1 MIIATSGHVDHGKT
15 TLIKALTDK
24 NTDQLPE
31 EQQRGMTIDLGFAW
45 LHDPLAGA
53 IGFVDVPGH
62 ARFIRTMLA
71 GIAGVDAALLV
82 IAADEG
88 PMPQTEEHLVLL
100 DLLGVNR
107 AIVVMSAIDRASP
120 AQKST
125 CHAAIHELL
134 ADTRLAG
141 SPVIEVCA
149 PSGEGISNLLT
160 AIRAL
165 ASTIT
170 TRSASGHPRFLI
182 DRRFSVPGA
191 GCVVTGTL
199 LSGQLSLAE
208 QKNNDF
214 HIGTEQ
220 MLPVRLRTMQIDGQP
235 VSELRA
241 GQRAALNLT
250 GDFNSRHPQR
260 GDWLLAG
267 PLLHSSARIDIQ
279 VRLLPDSR
287 IHRGTLQFLTGASAI
302 SGHLVWLDE
311 SAGLAQVLLDQPV
324 HTLVG
329 DCIIVREPSANRTLG
344 AGRVLDPLGGQ
355 RGRSKPAAIQ
365 RLKAL
370 CTATHALA
378 ALTVETEHLI
388 EVDLPAFAKRWNL
401 RADELDATL
410 HDATL
415 HGASLHDASV
425 IQLGHCALST
435 LQLARID
442 ARLLETVR
450 HAHQSQPMLPGIHQQ
465 ELLRTSAPGLSRV
478 TGQLLLKRLVT
489 AGQLQRHG
497 SIIALPG
504 HTARLAPDDEM
515 LWQRVREALAP
526 AGLCPP
532 IVGELAKQLGLERES
547 MLSFLHLLQQWDY
560 VINVAPNRFYLT
572 ESLDDLAAV
581 AQALCRENPDGS
593 FSAADYRDRAA
604 IGRNLTIKVLE
615 TLDRAGV
622 TRYSRQRRVMHS
634 AYRHPASDELA

>member
-15 TLIKALTDK
+15 TLIRALTGK

-31 EQQRGMTIDLGFAW
+31 EQHRGMTIDLGFAW

-88 PMPQTEEHLVLL
+88 PMPQTQEHLVLL

-107 AIVVMSAIDRASP
+107 AIVVISAIDRASP
-120 AQKST
+120 AQISA
-125 CHAAIHELL
+125 CHAAIQQLL
-134 ADTRLAG
+134 VGSILAG

-149 PSGEGISNLLT
+149 PSAEGINNLLT
-160 AIRAL
+160 AIRTL

-170 TRSASGHPRFLI
+170 LRTTAGHPRFLI

-199 LSGQLSLAE
+199 LSGELSLAE
-208 QKNNDF
+208 QKNSNL

-220 MLPVRLRTMQIDGQP
+220 ALPVRLRAIQIDGQP

-267 PLLHSSARIDIQ
+267 ALLQSSARMDIQ
-279 VRLLPDSR
+279 LRLLPETR

-311 SAGLAQVLLDQPV
+311 VAGLAQVLLDQPV

-329 DCIIVREPSANRTLG
+329 DCLIVREPSANRTLG
-344 AGRVLDPLGGQ
+344 AGRVLDPVGGQ

-370 CTATHALA
+370 CTASHALA

-388 EVDLPAFAKRWNL
+388 EVDVPAFAKRWNL

-410 HDATL
+410 HA
-415 HGASLHDASV
+415 ACV
-425 IQLGHCALST
+425 IQLGDYALST
-435 LQLARID
+435 RQLTRID
-442 ARLLETVR
+442 ACLLESVR
-450 HAHQSQPMLPGIHQQ
+450 QAHQSQPMLPGIHQQ
-465 ELLRTSAPGLSRV
+465 ELLRTSVPALSRE
-478 TGQLLLKRLVT
+478 TGLRVLKRLLSC
-489 AGQLQRHG
+489 GQLQRRG

-504 HTARLAPDDEM
+504 HTPTLAPEDEL
-515 LWQRVREALAP
+515 LWQRVRDALVP

-532 IVGELAKQLGLERES
+532 IVGELAEQLGLERES
-547 MLSFLHLLQQWDY
+547 MLSFMQQLRLWGY
-560 VINVAPNRFYLT
+560 VLDVAPNRFYLA
-572 ESLDDLAAV
+572 ESLDDLAKV
-581 AQALCRENPDGS
+581 AQVLCRESADGS

-615 TLDRAGV
+615 YLDRAGV
-622 TRYSRQRRVMHS
+622 TRYVRQRRVMHS
-634 AYRHPASDELA
+634 AYRHPADDELA

>member
-1 MIIATSGHVDHGKT
+1 VIIATSGHVDHGKT
-15 TLIKALTDK
+15 TLIKALTGK

-31 EQQRGMTIDLGFAW
+31 EQHRGMTIDLGFAW

-62 ARFIRTMLA
+62 VRFIRTMLA

-88 PMPQTEEHLVLL
+88 PMPQTQEHLVLL
-100 DLLGVNR
+100 DLLGIKR

-120 AQKST
+120 AQRSA
-125 CHAAIHELL
+125 CHAAIQKLL
-134 ADTRLAG
+134 VGSSLVG

-149 PSGEGISNLLT
+149 PSAEGISNLLT
-160 AIRAL
+160 AIRTL

-170 TRSASGHPRFLI
+170 LRTTAGHPRFLI

-199 LSGQLSLAE
+199 LSGQLSLAD
-208 QKNNDF
+208 QKNSDL

-220 MLPVRLRTMQIDGQP
+220 ALPVRLRAIQIDGQP

-267 PLLHSSARIDIQ
+267 ALLHSSARVDIQ
-279 VRLLPDSR
+279 VRLLPDTR

-311 SAGLAQVLLDQPV
+311 VAGLAQVLLDQPV

-329 DCIIVREPSANRTLG
+329 DCLIVREPSANRTLG
-344 AGRVLDPLGGQ
+344 AGRVLDPVGGQ

-370 CTATHALA
+370 CTASHALA

-388 EVDLPAFAKRWNL
+388 EVDVPAFAQRWNL

-410 HDATL
+410 HA
-415 HGASLHDASV
+415 ACV
-425 IQLGHCALST
+425 IQLGHSALST

-442 ARLLETVR
+442 ACLLESVR
-450 HAHQSQPMLPGIHQQ
+450 QAHQSQPMLPGIHQQ
-465 ELLRTSAPGLSRV
+465 ELLRTSVPTLSPETGLRV
-478 TGQLLLKRLVT
+478 LKRLLS
-489 AGQLQRHG
+489 AGQLQRRG

-504 HTARLAPDDEM
+504 HTPTLAPEDEL
-515 LWQRVREALAP
+515 LWQRVRDALMP

-532 IVGELAKQLGLERES
+532 IVGEVAEQLGLERES
-547 MLSFLHLLQQWDY
+547 MLSFMQHLRLWGY
-560 VINVAPNRFYLT
+560 VLDVAPNRFYLA

-581 AQALCRENPDGS
+581 AQTLCRESPDGS

-615 TLDRAGV
+615 YLDRAGV
-622 TRYSRQRRVMHS
+622 TRYFRQRRVMHN
-634 AYRHPASDELA
+634 AYRHPGDDELA

>member
-1 MIIATSGHVDHGKT
+1 
-15 TLIKALTDK
+15 
-24 NTDQLPE
+24 
-31 EQQRGMTIDLGFAW
+31 
-45 LHDPLAGA
+45 
-53 IGFVDVPGH
+53 
-62 ARFIRTMLA
+62 
-71 GIAGVDAALLV
+71 
-82 IAADEG
+82 
-88 PMPQTEEHLVLL
+88 L
-100 DLLGVNR
+100 DLLGIKR

-120 AQKST
+120 AQRSA
-125 CHAAIHELL
+125 CHAAIQKLL
-134 ADTRLAG
+134 VGSSLAG

-149 PSGEGISNLLT
+149 PSAEGISNLLT
-160 AIRAL
+160 TIRTL

-170 TRSASGHPRFLI
+170 LRTTAGHPRFLI

-199 LSGQLSLAE
+199 LSGQLSLAD
-208 QKNNDF
+208 QKNSDL

-220 MLPVRLRTMQIDGQP
+220 ALPVRLRAIQIDGQP

-267 PLLHSSARIDIQ
+267 ALLHSSARVDIQ
-279 VRLLPDSR
+279 VRLLPDTR

-311 SAGLAQVLLDQPV
+311 VAGLAQVLLDQPV

-329 DCIIVREPSANRTLG
+329 DCLIVREPSANRTLG
-344 AGRVLDPLGGQ
+344 AGRVLDPVGGQ

-370 CTATHALA
+370 CTASHALA

-388 EVDLPAFAKRWNL
+388 EVDVPAFAQRWNL

-410 HDATL
+410 HA
-415 HGASLHDASV
+415 ACV
-425 IQLGHCALST
+425 IQLGHSALST

-442 ARLLETVR
+442 ACLLESVR
-450 HAHQSQPMLPGIHQQ
+450 QAHQSQPMLPGIHQQ
-465 ELLRTSAPGLSRV
+465 ELLRTSVPTLSPETGLRV
-478 TGQLLLKRLVT
+478 LKRLLS
-489 AGQLQRHG
+489 AGQLQRRG

-504 HTARLAPDDEM
+504 HTPTLAPEDEL
-515 LWQRVREALAP
+515 LWQRVRDALVP

-532 IVGELAKQLGLERES
+532 IVGEVAEQLGLERES
-547 MLSFLHLLQQWDY
+547 MLSFMQHLRLWGY
-560 VINVAPNRFYLT
+560 VLDVAPNRFYLA

-581 AQALCRENPDGS
+581 AQTLCRESPDGS

-615 TLDRAGV
+615 YLDRAGV
-622 TRYSRQRRVMHS
+622 TRYFRQRRVMHN
-634 AYRHPASDELA
+634 AYRHPGDDELA

>member
-15 TLIKALTDK
+15 TLIRALTGK

-31 EQQRGMTIDLGFAW
+31 EQHRGMTIDLGFAW

-88 PMPQTEEHLVLL
+88 PMPQTQEHLVLL

-107 AIVVMSAIDRASP
+107 AIVVISAIDRASP
-120 AQKST
+120 AQISA
-125 CHAAIHELL
+125 CHAAIQQLL
-134 ADTRLAG
+134 VGSILAG

-149 PSGEGISNLLT
+149 PSAEGINNLLT
-160 AIRAL
+160 AIRTL

-170 TRSASGHPRFLI
+170 LRTTAGHPRFLI

-199 LSGQLSLAE
+199 LSGELSLAE
-208 QKNNDF
+208 QKNSNL

-220 MLPVRLRTMQIDGQP
+220 ALPVRLRAIQIDGQP

-267 PLLHSSARIDIQ
+267 ALLQSSARMDIQ
-279 VRLLPDSR
+279 LRLLPETR

-311 SAGLAQVLLDQPV
+311 VAGLAQVLLDQPV
-324 HTLVG
+324 HTLVD
-329 DCIIVREPSANRTLG
+329 DCLIVREPSANRTLG
-344 AGRVLDPLGGQ
+344 AGRVLDPVGGQ

-370 CTATHALA
+370 CTASHALA

-388 EVDLPAFAKRWNL
+388 EVDVPAFAKRWNL

-410 HDATL
+410 HA
-415 HGASLHDASV
+415 ACV
-425 IQLGHCALST
+425 IQLGDYALST
-435 LQLARID
+435 RQLTRID
-442 ARLLETVR
+442 ACLLESVR
-450 HAHQSQPMLPGIHQQ
+450 QAHQSQPMLPGIHQQ
-465 ELLRTSAPGLSRV
+465 ELLRTSVPALSRE
-478 TGQLLLKRLVT
+478 TGLRVLKRLLRC
-489 AGQLQRHG
+489 GQLQRRG

-504 HTARLAPDDEM
+504 HTPTLAPEDEL
-515 LWQRVREALAP
+515 LWQRVRDALVP

-532 IVGELAKQLGLERES
+532 IVGELAEQLGLERES
-547 MLSFLHLLQQWDY
+547 MLSFMQQLRLWGY
-560 VINVAPNRFYLT
+560 VLDVAPNRFYLA
-572 ESLDDLAAV
+572 ESLDDLAKV
-581 AQALCRENPDGS
+581 AQVLCRESADGS

-615 TLDRAGV
+615 YLDRAGV
-622 TRYSRQRRVMHS
+622 TRYVRQRRVMHS
-634 AYRHPASDELA
+634 AYRHPADDELA

>member
-1 MIIATSGHVDHGKT
+1 VIIATSGHVDHGKT
-15 TLIKALTDK
+15 TLIKALTGK

-31 EQQRGMTIDLGFAW
+31 EQHRGMTIDLGFAW

-88 PMPQTEEHLVLL
+88 PMPQTQEHRVLL
-100 DLLGVNR
+100 DLLGVKR

-120 AQKST
+120 AQRRA
-125 CHAAIHELL
+125 CRAAIQPLL
-134 ADTRLAG
+134 AGSSLAG

-149 PSGEGISNLLT
+149 TSGEGINTLLS
-160 AIRAL
+160 AIRTL
-165 ASTIT
+165 ASSIT
-170 TRSASGHPRFLI
+170 RRSTAGHPRFLI
-182 DRRFSVPGA
+182 DRRFSVSGA

-208 QKNNDF
+208 QKYDDL
-214 HIGTEQ
+214 HIGADQ
-220 MLPVRLRTMQIDGQP
+220 AVAVRLRAMQIDGQA
-235 VSELRA
+235 VTELRA
-241 GQRAALNLT
+241 GQRAALNLA
-250 GDFNSRHPQR
+250 GDFNRRHPQR

-267 PLLHSSARIDIQ
+267 GLLHASARMDMQ
-279 VRLLPDSR
+279 LRLLPDSH

-329 DCIIVREPSANRTLG
+329 DCMIVREPSANRTLG

-355 RGRSKPAAIQ
+355 RGRRKPAAIQ

-370 CTATHALA
+370 CTAPHALA
-378 ALTVETEHLI
+378 ALTVETAHLL
-388 EVDLPAFAKRWNL
+388 EVDLPAFARRWNL
-401 RADELDATL
+401 RADELAAT
-410 HDATL
+410 
-415 HGASLHDASV
+415 LHDASV
-425 IQLGHCALST
+425 IQLGHCGLST

-442 ARLLETVR
+442 ACLLEAVR
-450 HAHQSQPMLPGIHQQ
+450 HAHQSQPMLAGIHQQ
-465 ELLRTSAPGLSRV
+465 ELLRTSAPGLSAV
-478 TGQLLLKRLVT
+478 TGLRVLKRLLS
-489 AGQLQRHG
+489 AGQLQRSG

-504 HTARLAPDDEM
+504 HTARLAPDDEL

-532 IVGELAKQLGLERES
+532 IVGELADQLGLQRES
-547 MLSFLHLLQQWDY
+547 MLSFMHSLQQWGY
-560 VINVAPNRFYLT
+560 VIKVAPNRFYLT

-581 AQALCRENPDGS
+581 AQALCRASPDGS
-593 FSAADYRDRAA
+593 FSAADYRDRAS

-615 TLDRAGV
+615 TLDRAGI
-622 TRYSRQRRVMHS
+622 TRYCRQRRVMRS
-634 AYRHPASDELA
+634 AYRHPAGDELA

>member
-15 TLIKALTDK
+15 TLIRALTGK

-31 EQQRGMTIDLGFAW
+31 EQHRGMTIDLGFAW

-88 PMPQTEEHLVLL
+88 PMPQTQEHLVLL

-107 AIVVMSAIDRASP
+107 AIVVISAIDRASP
-120 AQKST
+120 AQISA
-125 CHAAIHELL
+125 CHAAIQKLL
-134 ADTRLAG
+134 VGSILAG

-149 PSGEGISNLLT
+149 PSAEGINNLLT
-160 AIRAL
+160 AIRTL

-170 TRSASGHPRFLI
+170 LRTTAGHPRFLI

-199 LSGQLSLAE
+199 LSGQLSLSE
-208 QKNNDF
+208 QKNSNL

-220 MLPVRLRTMQIDGQP
+220 ALPVRLRAIQIDGQP

-267 PLLHSSARIDIQ
+267 ALLQSSARMDIQ
-279 VRLLPDSR
+279 LRLLPDTR

-311 SAGLAQVLLDQPV
+311 VAGLAQVLLDQPV

-329 DCIIVREPSANRTLG
+329 DCLIVREPSANRTLG
-344 AGRVLDPLGGQ
+344 AGRVLDPVGGQ
-355 RGRSKPAAIQ
+355 RGRSKPAAIL

-410 HDATL
+410 PA
-415 HGASLHDASV
+415 ACV
-425 IQLGHCALST
+425 IQLGDYALST
-435 LQLARID
+435 RQLARID
-442 ARLLETVR
+442 ACLLESVR
-450 HAHQSQPMLPGIHQQ
+450 QAHQSQPMLPGIHQQ
-465 ELLRTSAPGLSRV
+465 ELLRTSVPALSRE
-478 TGQLLLKRLVT
+478 TGLRVLKRLLSC
-489 AGQLQRHG
+489 GQLQRRG

-504 HTARLAPDDEM
+504 HTPTLAPEDEL
-515 LWQRVREALAP
+515 LWQRVRDALVP

-532 IVGELAKQLGLERES
+532 IVGELAEQLGLERES
-547 MLSFLHLLQQWDY
+547 MLSFMQQLRLWGY
-560 VINVAPNRFYLT
+560 VLDVAPNRFYLA
-572 ESLDDLAAV
+572 ESLDDLAKV
-581 AQALCRENPDGS
+581 AQVLCRESADGS

-615 TLDRAGV
+615 YLDRAGV
-622 TRYSRQRRVMHS
+622 TRYVRQRRVMHS
-634 AYRHPASDELA
+634 AYRHPADDELA

>member
-15 TLIKALTDK
+15 TLIRALTGK

-31 EQQRGMTIDLGFAW
+31 EQHRGMTIDLGFAW

-88 PMPQTEEHLVLL
+88 PMPQTQEHLVLL

-107 AIVVMSAIDRASP
+107 AIVVISAIDRASP
-120 AQKST
+120 AQISA
-125 CHAAIHELL
+125 CHAAIQKLL
-134 ADTRLAG
+134 VGSILAG

-149 PSGEGISNLLT
+149 PSAEGINNLLT
-160 AIRAL
+160 AIRTL

-170 TRSASGHPRFLI
+170 LRTAAGHPRFLI

-199 LSGQLSLAE
+199 LSGELSLAE
-208 QKNNDF
+208 QKNSNL

-220 MLPVRLRTMQIDGQP
+220 ALPVRLRAIQIDGQP

-267 PLLHSSARIDIQ
+267 AMLQSSARMDIQ
-279 VRLLPDSR
+279 LRLLPDTR

-311 SAGLAQVLLDQPV
+311 VAGLAQVLLDQPV

-329 DCIIVREPSANRTLG
+329 DCLIVREPSANRTLG

-355 RGRSKPAAIQ
+355 RGRSKPAAIL

-370 CTATHALA
+370 CTASQALA

-388 EVDLPAFAKRWNL
+388 EVDVPAFAKRWNL

-410 HDATL
+410 HA
-415 HGASLHDASV
+415 ACV
-425 IQLGHCALST
+425 IQLGDYALST
-435 LQLARID
+435 RQLARID
-442 ARLLETVR
+442 ACLLESVR
-450 HAHQSQPMLPGIHQQ
+450 QAHQSQPMVPGIHQQ
-465 ELLRTSAPGLSRV
+465 ELLRTSVPALSRE
-478 TGQLLLKRLVT
+478 TGLRVLKRLLSC
-489 AGQLQRHG
+489 GQLQRRG

-504 HTARLAPDDEM
+504 HTPTLAPEDEL
-515 LWQRVREALAP
+515 LWQRVRDALVP

-532 IVGELAKQLGLERES
+532 IVGELAEQLGLERES
-547 MLSFLHLLQQWDY
+547 MLSFMQQLRLWGY
-560 VINVAPNRFYLT
+560 VLDVAPNRFYLA
-572 ESLDDLAAV
+572 ESLDDLAKV
-581 AQALCRENPDGS
+581 AQVLCRESADGS

-615 TLDRAGV
+615 YLDRAGV
-622 TRYSRQRRVMHS
+622 TRYVRQRRVMHS
-634 AYRHPASDELA
+634 AYRHPADDELA

>member
-15 TLIKALTDK
+15 TLIRALTGK

-31 EQQRGMTIDLGFAW
+31 EQHRGMTIDLGFAW

-88 PMPQTEEHLVLL
+88 PMPQTQEHLVLL

-107 AIVVMSAIDRASP
+107 AIVVISAIDRASP
-120 AQKST
+120 AQISA
-125 CHAAIHELL
+125 CHAAIQKLL
-134 ADTRLAG
+134 VGSILAG

-149 PSGEGISNLLT
+149 PSAEGINNLLT
-160 AIRAL
+160 AIRTL

-170 TRSASGHPRFLI
+170 LRTTAGHPRFLI

-199 LSGQLSLAE
+199 LSGQLSLSE
-208 QKNNDF
+208 QKNSNL

-220 MLPVRLRTMQIDGQP
+220 ALPVRLRAIQIDGQP

-267 PLLHSSARIDIQ
+267 ALLQSSARMDIQ
-279 VRLLPDSR
+279 LRLLPDTR

-311 SAGLAQVLLDQPV
+311 VAGLAQVLLDQPV

-329 DCIIVREPSANRTLG
+329 DCLIVREPSANRTLG

-355 RGRSKPAAIQ
+355 RGRSKPAAIL

-370 CTATHALA
+370 CTASQALA

-388 EVDLPAFAKRWNL
+388 EVDVPAFAKRWNL

-410 HDATL
+410 HA
-415 HGASLHDASV
+415 ACV
-425 IQLGHCALST
+425 IQLGDYALST
-435 LQLARID
+435 RQLARID
-442 ARLLETVR
+442 ACLLESVR
-450 HAHQSQPMLPGIHQQ
+450 QAHQSQPMVPGIHQQ
-465 ELLRTSAPGLSRV
+465 ELLRTSVPALSRE
-478 TGQLLLKRLVT
+478 TGLRVLKRLLSC
-489 AGQLQRHG
+489 GQLQRRG

-504 HTARLAPDDEM
+504 HTPTLAPEDEL
-515 LWQRVREALAP
+515 LWQRVRDALVP

-532 IVGELAKQLGLERES
+532 IVGELAEQLGLERES
-547 MLSFLHLLQQWDY
+547 MLSFMQQLRLWGY
-560 VINVAPNRFYLT
+560 VLDVAPNRFYLA
-572 ESLDDLAAV
+572 ESLDDLAKV
-581 AQALCRENPDGS
+581 AQVLCRESADGS

-615 TLDRAGV
+615 YLDRAGV
-622 TRYSRQRRVMHS
+622 TRYVRQRRVMHS
-634 AYRHPASDELA
+634 AYRHPADDELA

>member
-15 TLIKALTDK
+15 TLIRALTGK

-31 EQQRGMTIDLGFAW
+31 EQHRGMTIDLGFAW

-88 PMPQTEEHLVLL
+88 PMPQTQEHLVLL

-107 AIVVMSAIDRASP
+107 AIVVISAIDRASP
-120 AQKST
+120 AQISA
-125 CHAAIHELL
+125 CHAAIQQLL
-134 ADTRLAG
+134 VGSILAG

-149 PSGEGISNLLT
+149 PSAEGINNLLT
-160 AIRAL
+160 AIRTL

-170 TRSASGHPRFLI
+170 LRTTAGHPRFLI

-199 LSGQLSLAE
+199 LSGELSLAE
-208 QKNNDF
+208 QKNSNL

-220 MLPVRLRTMQIDGQP
+220 ALPVRLRAIQIDGQP

-267 PLLHSSARIDIQ
+267 ALLQSSARMDIQ
-279 VRLLPDSR
+279 LRLLPDTR

-311 SAGLAQVLLDQPV
+311 VAGLAQVLLDEPV

-329 DCIIVREPSANRTLG
+329 DCLIVREPSANRTLG
-344 AGRVLDPLGGQ
+344 AGRVLDPVGGQ

-370 CTATHALA
+370 CTASHALA

-388 EVDLPAFAKRWNL
+388 EVDVPAFAKRWNL

-410 HDATL
+410 HA
-415 HGASLHDASV
+415 ACV
-425 IQLGHCALST
+425 IQLGDYALST
-435 LQLARID
+435 RQLTRID
-442 ARLLETVR
+442 ACLLESVR
-450 HAHQSQPMLPGIHQQ
+450 QAHQSQPMLPGIHQQ
-465 ELLRTSAPGLSRV
+465 ELLRTSVPALSRE
-478 TGQLLLKRLVT
+478 TGLRVLKRLLSC
-489 AGQLQRHG
+489 GQLQRRG

-504 HTARLAPDDEM
+504 HTPTLAPEDEL
-515 LWQRVREALAP
+515 LWQRVRDALVP

-532 IVGELAKQLGLERES
+532 IVGELAEQLGLERES
-547 MLSFLHLLQQWDY
+547 MLSFMQQLRLWGY
-560 VINVAPNRFYLT
+560 VLDVAPNRFYLA
-572 ESLDDLAAV
+572 ESLDDLAKV
-581 AQALCRENPDGS
+581 AQVLCRESADGS

-615 TLDRAGV
+615 YLDRAGV
-622 TRYSRQRRVMHS
+622 TRYVRQRRVMHS
-634 AYRHPASDELA
+634 AYRHPADDELA

>member
-15 TLIKALTDK
+15 TLIRALTGK

-31 EQQRGMTIDLGFAW
+31 EQHRGMTIDLGFAW

-88 PMPQTEEHLVLL
+88 PMPQTQEHLVLL

-107 AIVVMSAIDRASP
+107 AIVVISAIDRASP
-120 AQKST
+120 AQISA
-125 CHAAIHELL
+125 CHAAIQKLL
-134 ADTRLAG
+134 VGSILAG

-149 PSGEGISNLLT
+149 PSAEGINNLLT
-160 AIRAL
+160 AIRTL

-170 TRSASGHPRFLI
+170 LRTTAGHPRFLI

-199 LSGQLSLAE
+199 LSGELSLAE
-208 QKNNDF
+208 QKNSNL

-220 MLPVRLRTMQIDGQP
+220 ALPVRLRAIQIDGQP

-267 PLLHSSARIDIQ
+267 AMLQSSARMDIQ
-279 VRLLPDSR
+279 LRLLPDTR

-311 SAGLAQVLLDQPV
+311 VAGLAQVLLDQPV

-329 DCIIVREPSANRTLG
+329 DCLIVREPSANRTLG

-355 RGRSKPAAIQ
+355 RGRSKPAAIL

-370 CTATHALA
+370 CTASQALA

-388 EVDLPAFAKRWNL
+388 EVDVPAFAKRWNL

-410 HDATL
+410 HA
-415 HGASLHDASV
+415 ACV
-425 IQLGHCALST
+425 IQLGDYALST
-435 LQLARID
+435 RQLARID
-442 ARLLETVR
+442 ACLLESVR
-450 HAHQSQPMLPGIHQQ
+450 QAHQSQPMVPGIHQQ
-465 ELLRTSAPGLSRV
+465 ELLRTSVPALSRE
-478 TGQLLLKRLVT
+478 TGLRVLKRLLSC
-489 AGQLQRHG
+489 GQLQRRG

-504 HTARLAPDDEM
+504 HTPTLAPEDEL
-515 LWQRVREALAP
+515 LWQRVRDALVP

-532 IVGELAKQLGLERES
+532 IVGELAEQLGLERES
-547 MLSFLHLLQQWDY
+547 MLSFMQQLRLWGY
-560 VINVAPNRFYLT
+560 VLDVAPNRFYLA
-572 ESLDDLAAV
+572 ESLDDLAKV
-581 AQALCRENPDGS
+581 AQVLCRESADGS

-615 TLDRAGV
+615 YLDRAGV
-622 TRYSRQRRVMHS
+622 TRYVRQRRVMHS
-634 AYRHPASDELA
+634 AYRHPADDELA

>member
-1 MIIATSGHVDHGKT
+1 VIIATSGHVDHGKT
-15 TLIKALTDK
+15 TLIKALTGK

-31 EQQRGMTIDLGFAW
+31 EQHRGMTIDLGFAW
-45 LHDPLAGA
+45 LHDPLSGA

-62 ARFIRTMLA
+62 VRFIRTMLA

-88 PMPQTEEHLVLL
+88 PMPQTLEHLVLL
-100 DLLGVNR
+100 DLLGVKR

-120 AQKST
+120 AQRSA
-125 CHAAIHELL
+125 CHAAIQELL
-134 ADTRLAG
+134 LGSSLAG

-149 PSGEGISNLLT
+149 LSGEGISNLLS
-160 AIRAL
+160 AIRTL

-170 TRSASGHPRFLI
+170 KRSTAGHPRFLI

-208 QKNNDF
+208 QKNNDL
-214 HIGTEQ
+214 HIGTQ
-220 MLPVRLRTMQIDGQP
+220 QALPVRLRAMQIDGQP

-267 PLLHSSARIDIQ
+267 ALLHSSARIDVQ

-311 SAGLAQVLLDQPV
+311 DAGLAQVLLDQPV
-324 HTLVG
+324 HALVG

-344 AGRVLDPLGGQ
+344 SGLVLDPVGGQ
-355 RGRSKPAAIQ
+355 RARSKPAALQ

-370 CTATHALA
+370 CTAADALA
-378 ALTVETEHLI
+378 ALTVETEQLI
-388 EVDLPAFAKRWNL
+388 EVDLAAFAKRWNL
-401 RADELDATL
+401 RVNELDATV
-410 HDATL
+410 HA
-415 HGASLHDASV
+415 ASV
-425 IQLGHCALST
+425 IQLGQCALSA

-442 ARLLETVR
+442 AGLLETVR
-450 HAHQSQPMLPGIHQQ
+450 QAHQSQPMLPGIHQRD
-465 ELLRTSAPGLSRV
+465 LLRASAPGLSRV
-478 TGQLLLKRLVT
+478 TGLQVLKRLLR
-489 AGQLQRHG
+489 AGQLQLRG

-504 HTARLAPDDEM
+504 HTPSLAPEDEL
-515 LWQRVREALAP
+515 LWQRVRDALAP

-532 IVGELAKQLGLERES
+532 IVGELAAQLGLERDS
-547 MLSFLHLLQQWDY
+547 MLRFMQQLRLWGY
-560 VINVAPNRFYLT
+560 VLDVAPNRFYLA

-581 AQALCRENPDGS
+581 AQALCRESADGS

-615 TLDRAGV
+615 YLDRAGV
-622 TRYSRQRRVMHS
+622 TRYYRQRRVMHS
-634 AYRHPASDELA
+634 AYRHPAGDELA

>member
-15 TLIKALTDK
+15 TLIKALTGK

-31 EQQRGMTIDLGFAW
+31 EQRRGMTIDLGFAW

-53 IGFVDVPGH
+53 IGFIDVPGH

-88 PMPQTEEHLVLL
+88 PMPQTQEHLVLL

-107 AIVVMSAIDRASP
+107 AIVVISAIDRASP
-120 AQKST
+120 AQMSA
-125 CHAAIHELL
+125 CHAAIQKLL
-134 ADTRLAG
+134 VGSILAG

-149 PSGEGISNLLT
+149 PSAEGINNLLT
-160 AIRAL
+160 AIRTL

-170 TRSASGHPRFLI
+170 LRTTAGHPRFLI

-208 QKNNDF
+208 QKNSNL

-220 MLPVRLRTMQIDGQP
+220 ALPVRLRAIQIDGQP

-260 GDWLLAG
+260 GDWLLARA
-267 PLLHSSARIDIQ
+267 LLHQSARVDVQ
-279 VRLLPDSR
+279 LRLLPETR

-311 SAGLAQVLLDQPV
+311 VAGLAQVLLDQPV

-329 DCIIVREPSANRTLG
+329 DCLIVREPSANRTLG
-344 AGRVLDPLGGQ
+344 AGRVLDPVGGQ

-370 CTATHALA
+370 CTASHALA

-388 EVDLPAFAKRWNL
+388 EVDVPAFAKRWNL

-410 HDATL
+410 HA
-415 HGASLHDASV
+415 ACV
-425 IQLGHCALST
+425 IQLGDYALST
-435 LQLARID
+435 RQLARID
-442 ARLLETVR
+442 ACLLESVR
-450 HAHQSQPMLPGIHQQ
+450 QAHQSQPMLPGIHQQ
-465 ELLRTSAPGLSRV
+465 ELLRTSVPALSRE
-478 TGQLLLKRLVT
+478 TGLRVLKRLLSC
-489 AGQLQRHG
+489 GQLQRRG

-504 HTARLAPDDEM
+504 HTPTLAPEDEL
-515 LWQRVREALAP
+515 LWQRVRDALVP

-532 IVGELAKQLGLERES
+532 IVGELAEHLGLERES
-547 MLSFLHLLQQWDY
+547 MLNFMQQLQLWGY
-560 VINVAPNRFYLT
+560 VLDVAPNRFYLA
-572 ESLDDLAAV
+572 ESLDDLATV
-581 AQALCRENPDGS
+581 AQALCQESADGS

-615 TLDRAGV
+615 YLDRAGV
-622 TRYSRQRRVMHS
+622 TRYFRQRRVMHS
-634 AYRHPASDELA
+634 TYRHPADDELA

>member
-15 TLIKALTDK
+15 TLIRALTGK

-31 EQQRGMTIDLGFAW
+31 EQHRGMTIDLGFAW

-88 PMPQTEEHLVLL
+88 PMPQTQEHLVLL

-107 AIVVMSAIDRASP
+107 AIVVISAIDRASP
-120 AQKST
+120 AQISA
-125 CHAAIHELL
+125 CHAAIQKLL
-134 ADTRLAG
+134 VGSILAG

-149 PSGEGISNLLT
+149 PSAEGINNLLT
-160 AIRAL
+160 AIRTL

-170 TRSASGHPRFLI
+170 LRTTAGHPRFLI

-199 LSGQLSLAE
+199 LSGQLSLSE
-208 QKNNDF
+208 QKNSNL

-220 MLPVRLRTMQIDGQP
+220 ALPVRLRAIQIDGQP

-267 PLLHSSARIDIQ
+267 ALLQSSARMDIQ
-279 VRLLPDSR
+279 LRLLPDTR

-311 SAGLAQVLLDQPV
+311 VAGLAQVLLDQPV

-329 DCIIVREPSANRTLG
+329 DCLIVREPSANRTLG

-355 RGRSKPAAIQ
+355 RGRSKPAAIL

-370 CTATHALA
+370 CTASQALA

-388 EVDLPAFAKRWNL
+388 EVDVPAFAKRWNL

-410 HDATL
+410 HA
-415 HGASLHDASV
+415 ACV
-425 IQLGHCALST
+425 IQLGDYALST
-435 LQLARID
+435 RQLARID
-442 ARLLETVR
+442 ACLLESVR
-450 HAHQSQPMLPGIHQQ
+450 QAHQSQPMLPGIHQQ
-465 ELLRTSAPGLSRV
+465 ELLRTSVPALSRE
-478 TGQLLLKRLVT
+478 TGLRVLKRLLSC
-489 AGQLQRHG
+489 GQLQRRG

-504 HTARLAPDDEM
+504 HTPTLAPEDEL
-515 LWQRVREALAP
+515 LWQRVRDALVP

-532 IVGELAKQLGLERES
+532 IVGELAEQLGLERES
-547 MLSFLHLLQQWDY
+547 MLSFMQQLRLWGY
-560 VINVAPNRFYLT
+560 VLDVAPNRFYLA
-572 ESLDDLAAV
+572 ESLDDLAKV
-581 AQALCRENPDGS
+581 AQVLCRESADGS

-615 TLDRAGV
+615 YLDRAGV
-622 TRYSRQRRVMHS
+622 TRYVRQRRVMHS
-634 AYRHPASDELA
+634 AYRHPADDELA

>member
-1 MIIATSGHVDHGKT
+1 VIIATSGHVDHGKT
-15 TLIKALTDK
+15 TLIKALTGK

-31 EQQRGMTIDLGFAW
+31 EQHRGMTIDLGFAW

-88 PMPQTEEHLVLL
+88 PMPQTHEHRVLL

-120 AQKST
+120 AQRSA

-134 ADTRLAG
+134 ADTRLAD

-149 PSGEGISNLLT
+149 PSGEGINNLLS
-160 AIRAL
+160 AIRTL
-165 ASTIT
+165 ASSIT
-170 TRSASGHPRFLI
+170 KRSTAGHPRFLI

-208 QKNNDF
+208 QKNSDL
-214 HIGTEQ
+214 HIGTVHA
-220 MLPVRLRTMQIDGQP
+220 LPVRLRAMQIDGQA
-235 VSELRA
+235 VTELRA
-241 GQRAALNLT
+241 GQRAALNLA

-260 GDWLLAG
+260 GDWLLAEG
-267 PLLHSSARIDIQ
+267 LLHGSARMDIQ
-279 VRLLPDSR
+279 LRLLPDTR

-302 SGHLVWLDE
+302 SGHLIWLDE

-329 DCIIVREPSANRTLG
+329 DCIIVREPSANHTLG

-401 RADELDATL
+401 RADELDATV
-410 HDATL
+410 
-415 HGASLHDASV
+415 HDASV
-425 IQLGHCALST
+425 IQLGHCGLST

-442 ARLLETVR
+442 ACLLETVR

-465 ELLRTSAPGLSRV
+465 ELLRASAPGLSRV
-478 TGQLLLKRLVT
+478 TGQLLLKRLVS
-489 AGQLQRHG
+489 AGQLQRRG

-504 HTARLAPDDEM
+504 HTARLAPEDEL

-581 AQALCRENPDGS
+581 AQALCRESPDGS
-593 FSAADYRDRAA
+593 FSAGDYRDRAA

-615 TLDRAGV
+615 TLDRAGI
-622 TRYSRQRRVMHS
+622 TRYYRQRRVMHN